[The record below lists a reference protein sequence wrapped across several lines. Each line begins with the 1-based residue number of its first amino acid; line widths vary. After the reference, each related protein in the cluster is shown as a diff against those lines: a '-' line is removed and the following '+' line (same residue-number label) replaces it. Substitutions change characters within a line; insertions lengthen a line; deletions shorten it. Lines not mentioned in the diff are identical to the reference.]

1 MQKIYQRTERDCF
14 RCCLASIL
22 DLRYEDVPDFV
33 WPYYP
38 GKQTNNW
45 LEEARDWLLDRKV
58 IMTQHRGI
66 PKGNELCIVLGI
78 YGRGKMAPQG
88 HCVVARGKEII
99 HDPTTKQKPA
109 WAGVGLKGYGEDG
122 QFAYFL
128 LESAKRYEKDNKDL
142 LSDTGTLRLH
152 T

>member
-33 WPYYP
+33 WFWYP
-38 GKQTNNW
+38 GKNKYNPYW
-45 LEEARDWLLDRKV
+45 FEDARDWLLGRKV

-66 PKGNELCIVLGI
+66 PKGNELCVVLGI
-78 YGRGKMAPQG
+78 YGRGKMAPEG

-99 HDPTTKQKPA
+99 HDPNEKQKL
-109 WAGVGLKGYGEDG
+109 GLKGYGDDG

-128 LESAKRYEKDNKDL
+128 LESAR
-142 LSDTGTLRLH
+142 R
-152 T
+152 